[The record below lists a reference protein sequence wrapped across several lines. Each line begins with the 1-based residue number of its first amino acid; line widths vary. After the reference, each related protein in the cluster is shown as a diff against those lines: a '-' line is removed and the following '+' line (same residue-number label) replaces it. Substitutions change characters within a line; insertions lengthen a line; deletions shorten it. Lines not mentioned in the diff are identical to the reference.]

1 MTVELLPFLSTT
13 VVEENGKVDPITNV
27 SIVNDRE
34 VQSLTFARAL
44 MTKAENHHT
53 AILVQNVHY
62 RLLIFGNFTPTS
74 PTLSTGRQFAK
85 VKVTGKYHSTFTF
98 IYFKTFM
105 LN

>member
-1 MTVELLPFLSTT
+1 MYALDSAHVKFLPFLSTT

-53 AILVQNVHY
+53 AIS
-62 RLLIFGNFTPTS
+62 S
-74 PTLSTGRQFAK
+74 PKCTLPLANIWKFYTHFPNPINR
-85 VKVTGKYHSTFTF
+85 
-98 IYFKTFM
+98 
-105 LN
+105 